1 MEISDLRENHTKTIN
16 QYVEDLSKSKVLE
29 NSIYNFCIHES
40 NNNLI
45 DVKSNLFASLY
56 NFQANNIIENI
67 NPNGSIQNI
76 SLLPRIKNDEI
87 NISEIGFMTPQE
99 LFPEHWKE
107 IIEKKDKIEKCKN
120 FIATTDQFYCKK
132 CRHKKCV
139 YWERQTRSADE
150 PMTVFV
156 ECKNCGNRWK
166 Q

>member
-1 MEISDLRENHTKTIN
+1 MEISDLRENHTKIIN
-16 QYVEDLSKSKVLE
+16 QYVEDLSKSKVIE
-29 NSIYNFCIHES
+29 NSIYNFCIDES

-67 NPNGSIQNI
+67 NPNGSIKNI

-132 CRHKKCV
+132 CKHKKCV